1 MMRTMRRRWITM
13 GARLVGVFGG
23 AAGAQVVENAR
34 RARSIDTGIFEL
46 KADDRASF
54 FVTLNDKT
62 VNGPA
67 HVRLQFLD
75 HAGTST
81 LEQDFVLQP
90 GQSARV
96 QTSGPGFR
104 RARADVLEAAF
115 QLTSQ
120 PVVLGTVEVL
130 NLTTAQ
136 RGPVCTIHDYGG
148 DGQRQ

>member
-1 MMRTMRRRWITM
+1 M
-13 GARLVGVFGG
+13 GTLLVGVSVG
-23 AAGAQVVENAR
+23 AAGAQAIENAWR
-34 RARSIDTGIFEL
+34 FRSIDTALFAL

-54 FVTLNDKT
+54 YVTVNDKT

-67 HVRLQFLD
+67 NVRLQFFD

-81 LEQDFVLQP
+81 LSEDFLLQP
-90 GQSARV
+90 GQSARL
-96 QTSGPGFR
+96 QAYGPALL
-104 RARADVLEAAF
+104 RARADLLDSAL

-120 PVVLGTVEVL
+120 PALLGTVEVL

-136 RGPVCTIHDYGG
+136 RGPVCTIVDYGG